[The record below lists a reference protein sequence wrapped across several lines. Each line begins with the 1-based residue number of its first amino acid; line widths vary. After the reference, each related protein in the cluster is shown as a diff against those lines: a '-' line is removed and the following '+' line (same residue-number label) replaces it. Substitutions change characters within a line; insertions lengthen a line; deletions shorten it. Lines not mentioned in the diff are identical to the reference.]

1 MGTRERHLSFIE
13 TYFVGND
20 GLTQMAGG
28 WHCRTDGKQLFQH
41 LCHHCKRSLGFAQQ
55 LSILGY
61 NSRAKTI
68 SALQEVPAVIKIYWP
83 ILRFRMKY
91 FKGKQSLTEQRIT
104 EHSPFLNT
112 TDFLLME
119 IHSLWPTDKLLMA
132 SSSICKACF
141 ILVQHTLQLFIEE
154 ARKSDTETIH
164 ICMALYFVL
173 KCLVLNHIKQNSI

>member
-112 TDFLLME
+112 NDFLLTE
-119 IHSLWPTDKLLMA
+119 IQSLA
-132 SSSICKACF
+132 YRQISHGNF
-141 ILVQHTLQLFIEE
+141 QHLQSLFHLGTTHPAAFHWGSQEEWHRNYPHTYGFVFCIEMLGF
-154 ARKSDTETIH
+154 KSH
-164 ICMALYFVL
+164 
-173 KCLVLNHIKQNSI
+173 